1 MTGGATT
8 GGGQLVYVQRGSAWR
23 TAYSVAYWPYLIIS
37 SGTLFFVALAV
48 FLVTFPFDRKRRVL
62 HRFTCAWAAHYL
74 AWAPLASVR
83 VEGRERV
90 TPGRSYIFV
99 SNHLSMVDI
108 LAVFA
113 TRFNF
118 LWISKIENFYAPFL
132 GWNMVLNGYVPL
144 KRGYLPSILRMVR
157 TCQRKV
163 RAGHS
168 LFLFPEGTRSPDG
181 QMQKFHRGAFYLAT
195 KNRIPVVPLVIEGT
209 DRILPKHSFRINPGP
224 VRVRVL
230 DPVDPAEVDYDEA
243 RLHARVREHMLAA
256 LSAPATN

>member
-1 MTGGATT
+1 M
-8 GGGQLVYVQRGSAWR
+8 YSA
-23 TAYSVAYWPYLIIS
+23 VYWPYLVLS
-37 SGTLFFVALAV
+37 AGALFFVALGI
-48 FLVTFPFDRKRRVL
+48 FLVTFPFDRKRRLL

-113 TRFNF
+113 TYFDF
-118 LWISKIENFYAPFL
+118 LWISKLENFYAPFL

-144 KRGYLPSILRMVR
+144 KRGHLPSILRMVR

-168 LFLFPEGTRSPDG
+168 LFLFPEGTRSPNG
-181 QMQKFHRGAFYLAT
+181 EMQAFYRGAFYLAV

-209 DRILPKHSFRINPGP
+209 NRILPKHSMSINPGP
-224 VRVRVL
+224 VRVQVL
-230 DPVDPAEVDYDEA
+230 EPVDPADVDYDES
-243 RLHARVREHMLAA
+243 RLRALVRERMLAA
-256 LSAPATN
+256 MRRLPEAPAA